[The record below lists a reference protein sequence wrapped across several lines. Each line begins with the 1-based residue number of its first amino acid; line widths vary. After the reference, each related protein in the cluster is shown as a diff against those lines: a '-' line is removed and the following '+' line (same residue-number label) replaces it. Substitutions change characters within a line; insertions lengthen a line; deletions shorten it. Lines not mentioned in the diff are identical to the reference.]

1 VVVVT
6 DPASATDPRALSVPC
21 GTMPGM
27 AATASPP
34 PADYAQLLD
43 DVQHRV
49 RAGHAATM
57 HVVNGEMQ
65 ALYRAIGRSLL
76 ERTRNGWS
84 AEALE
89 RMGADLRAQFPNSIA
104 FSPSNFDYMR
114 RFAEA
119 WPDPAAA
126 PPLEHLPW
134 GHIRVLLD
142 EASDPQVRDWYA
154 AAAVQ
159 YGWSENVLRQ
169 QILHRAHQRGHDDVR
184 GTEEAAGRTQPPR
197 GMDADRL
204 LRDINAVVDQ
214 RLPGDDGRP

>member
-1 VVVVT
+1 
-6 DPASATDPRALSVPC
+6 
-21 GTMPGM
+21 M

-65 ALYRAIGRSLL
+65 TLYRAIGRSLL

-104 FSPSNFDYMR
+104 FSPSNLDYMR

-134 GHIRVLLD
+134 GHIRLLLD
-142 EASDPQVRDWYA
+142 EISDPQVRDWYV
-154 AAAVQ
+154 AAAVRN
-159 YGWSENVLRQ
+159 GWSQDVLRQ
-169 QILHRAHQRGHDDVR
+169 QILDRTHVR
-184 GTEEAAGRTQPPR
+184 GGSSEHQA
-197 GMDADRL
+197 
-204 LRDINAVVDQ
+204 
-214 RLPGDDGRP
+214 

>member
-1 VVVVT
+1 
-6 DPASATDPRALSVPC
+6 
-21 GTMPGM
+21 MPGM

-43 DVQHRV
+43 DVQQRV
-49 RAGHAATM
+49 RAAHAATM

-65 ALYRAIGRSLL
+65 RLYRAVGRSLL

-89 RMGADLRAQFPNSIA
+89 RVGADLRAHFPNSIA
-104 FSPSNFDYMR
+104 FSPSNLDYMR

-119 WPDPAAA
+119 WPDPATA

-142 EASDPQVRDWYA
+142 QVTEPQARDWYA
-154 AAAVQ
+154 AAAVEHD
-159 YGWSENVLRQ
+159 WSENVLLQ
-169 QILHRAHQRGHDDVR
+169 QILNRTYVR
-184 GTEEAAGRTQPPR
+184 GFAGPPDPERRTST
-197 GMDADRL
+197 
-204 LRDINAVVDQ
+204 
-214 RLPGDDGRP
+214 GRAPTGGR

>member
-6 DPASATDPRALSVPC
+6 DPASATDPLTLSVLC

-65 ALYRAIGRSLL
+65 TLYRAIGRSLL

-89 RMGADLRAQFPNSIA
+89 QMGADLRAQFPNSIA
-104 FSPSNFDYMR
+104 FSPSNLDYMR

-142 EASDPQVRDWYA
+142 KISDPQVRDWYA
-154 AAAVQ
+154 AAAVRH
-159 YGWSENVLRQ
+159 GWSPDVLLH
-169 QILHRAHQRGHDDVR
+169 QIRNRTHVR
-184 GTEEAAGRTQPPR
+184 GGSSEHQA
-197 GMDADRL
+197 
-204 LRDINAVVDQ
+204 
-214 RLPGDDGRP
+214 

>member
-1 VVVVT
+1 MVVVT
-6 DPASATDPRALSVPC
+6 DPASATDPLALSVLC

-27 AATASPP
+27 AATASPS

-49 RAGHAATM
+49 RAAHAATVR
-57 HVVNGEMQ
+57 VVNGEMQ
-65 ALYRAIGRSLL
+65 TLSRAIGRSLL
-76 ERTRNGWS
+76 ERARNGWS

-104 FSPSNFDYMR
+104 FSPSNLDYMR

-142 EASDPQVRDWYA
+142 EFSDPRVRDWYV
-154 AAAVQ
+154 AAAVRH
-159 YGWSENVLRQ
+159 GWSQDVLLH
-169 QILHRAHQRGHDDVR
+169 QIRNRTHVR
-184 GTEEAAGRTQPPR
+184 EGSSEHEA
-197 GMDADRL
+197 
-204 LRDINAVVDQ
+204 
-214 RLPGDDGRP
+214 